1 MSFSIHR
8 AKVSKPWNAPSKIT
22 FKPRS
27 GTPVVVFLR
36 SIPELAAIAQR
47 APFPEREYAHGG
59 RLFVAFMKSIADRS
73 LVGRLRALRTDI
85 DEFAVAGREVYWLRR
100 AQLMASLGK
109 QPAIERAVGS
119 PITMRGVN
127 TVQRLAKRYC

>member
-1 MSFSIHR
+1 MEDHIR
-8 AKVSKPWNAPSKIT
+8 AAL
-22 FKPRS
+22 
-27 GTPVVVFLR
+27 GYPVLVFLR
-36 SIPELAAIAQR
+36 SGPELAAIAAR
-47 APFPEREYAHGG
+47 APFPEREFARGG
-59 RLFVAFMKSIADRS
+59 RLFVAFMKSAADRAV
-73 LVGRLRALRTDI
+73 VGRLAALRTDI

-109 QPAIERAVGS
+109 QPAIEKAIGS